1 MTLTLHH
8 SPFACSLAS
17 RFALAVSGLPHE
29 IVLVN
34 LGAGAQH
41 DPAYRAINPQGKVP
55 ALVTDSGVLTESTAI
70 LPYIA
75 DLVPDMRL
83 FPEAG
88 TFARAKAQSQLSY
101 LSSTVHAAFTGA
113 FRPERFTTDAAA
125 IEATRA
131 TFIDRVGQGLAPL
144 DAHMADRE
152 YLLDAFS
159 VCDLYL
165 LVFLTWRGSPA
176 VAGKLSAFA
185 NLDQLQQR
193 LLAHPPLA
201 ATMGAD
207 MQAMAQQS
215 PYSKAQ

>member
-17 RFALAVSGLPHE
+17 RFALAESGLPHE
-29 IVLVN
+29 IVLVD

-41 DPAYRAINPQGKVP
+41 DPEYRAINPQGKVP
-55 ALVTDSGVLTESTAI
+55 ALVTDEGVLTESTAV

-75 DLVPDMRL
+75 DRVPEMQL
-83 FPEAG
+83 FPQCG
-88 TFARAKAQSQLSY
+88 TFARAKAQSRLSY

-113 FRPERFTTDAAA
+113 FRPERFTTDADA

-131 TFIDRVGQGLAPL
+131 AFMERVGQALAPL

-152 YLLDAFS
+152 FLLDAFG

-165 LVFLTWRGSPA
+165 LIFLTWRGSPA
-176 VAGKLSAFA
+176 VAGKLPAFA

-193 LLAHPPLA
+193 LLARPALA
-201 ATMGAD
+201 AAMGAD